1 MRTRTLL
8 ILAAVCGLL
17 ILLAGGL
24 KLFQVASDPA
34 EVETLAV
41 GEESL
46 IGDMTVAVTAIDRTG
61 DATVVSVRLSGVTD
75 ADAVAGWRLWGDG
88 AGTPLEPLRVDET
101 TCDDAVVPATGAIE
115 CVLVFSAVDTLQ
127 SVIYLR
133 AGDQRQWAPT

>member
-41 GEESL
+41 GEETL
-46 IGDMTVAVTAIDRTG
+46 IGDMTVAVTAIERTA
-61 DATVVSVRLSGVTD
+61 DATVVSVRMSGVPD

-88 AGTPLEPLRVDET
+88 ASTPLEPQRVDET
-101 TCDDAVVPATGAIE
+101 TCDDTPVPATGSLD

-133 AGDQRQWAPT
+133 AGEQRQWAPD

>member
-41 GEESL
+41 GDETP
-46 IGDMTVAVTAIDRTG
+46 IGDMTVAVTAIDRTA
-61 DATVVSVRLSGVTD
+61 DATVVSVRLSGVPD

-88 AGTPLEPLRVDET
+88 AATPLEPQRVDET
-101 TCDDAVVPATGAIE
+101 TCDDTPVPATGSLE
-115 CVLVFSAVDTLQ
+115 CVLVFAPVDTLQ

-133 AGDQRQWAPT
+133 AGEQRQWAPD

>member
-41 GEESL
+41 GDETL
-46 IGDMTVAVTAIDRTG
+46 IGDMTVAVTAIDRSA
-61 DATVVSVRLSGVTD
+61 DSTVVAVRLSGVPD
-75 ADAVAGWRLWGDG
+75 ADAIAGWRLWGDG
-88 AGTPLEPLRVDET
+88 ASTPLEPRRVDGT
-101 TCDDAVVPATGAIE
+101 TCDDSSVPATGALE
-115 CVLVFSAVDTLQ
+115 CVLVFASVDTLQ

-133 AGDQRQWAPT
+133 AGDQRQWAPD

>member
-34 EVETLAV
+34 EVETLDI
-41 GEESL
+41 GEETL
-46 IGDMTVAVTAIDRTG
+46 IGDMTVAVTALDASG
-61 DATVVSVRLSGVTD
+61 DATVVSVRMSGVPD
-75 ADAVAGWRLWGDG
+75 ADAIAGWRLWADG
-88 AGTPLEPLRVDET
+88 TSPLEPLRVDET
-101 TCDDAVVPATGAIE
+101 TCDDEPVPATGSLD
-115 CVLVFSAVDTLQ
+115 CVIVFDAVDTLQ

-133 AGDQRQWAPT
+133 AGDQRQWAPA

>member
-34 EVETLAV
+34 EVETLSV
-41 GEESL
+41 GEETL
-46 IGDMTVAVTAIDRTG
+46 LGDMTVAVTEIERRADST
-61 DATVVSVRLSGVTD
+61 AVSVRMSGVPD
-75 ADAVAGWRLWGDG
+75 ADAVVGWRLWGDG
-88 AGTPLEPLRVDET
+88 ARTPLEPLRVDET
-101 TCDDAVVPATGAIE
+101 TCDDSPVPATGTLD
-115 CVLVFSAVDTLQ
+115 CVLVFAPVDTLQ

>member
-46 IGDMTVAVTAIDRTG
+46 IGDMTVAVTAIDRTA
-61 DATVVSVRLSGVTD
+61 DATVVSVRMSGVPD
-75 ADAVAGWRLWGDG
+75 ADALVGWRLWGDG
-88 AGTPLEPLRVDET
+88 AGTPLEPQRVDET
-101 TCDDAVVPATGAIE
+101 TCDDEPVPAAGALD
-115 CVLVFSAVDTLQ
+115 CVLVFAAVDTLQ